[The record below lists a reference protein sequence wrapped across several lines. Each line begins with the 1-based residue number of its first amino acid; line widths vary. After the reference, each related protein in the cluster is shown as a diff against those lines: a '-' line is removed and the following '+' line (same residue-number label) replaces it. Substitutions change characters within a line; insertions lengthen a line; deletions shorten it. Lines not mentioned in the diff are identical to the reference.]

1 MKKMVFG
8 FDMGKASIG
17 YCVREGH
24 NIKCADSVIIDKD
37 YAEVA
42 SSRDRRRVSRTKDSH
57 KAREDYFNKLWLDC
71 GLNVLDK
78 NSPLFKKEFPS
89 KGENT
94 IYTSCLLRIA
104 LLQNKK
110 LEEWQIYKALYNA
123 FQRRGYDSELPW
135 KNALGDDDKENL
147 ELVKKYTEKNGVE
160 LIQSDNYKYPC
171 YYDALRLGLWS
182 ENESEIFKTAPT
194 GDKVRCTKYVA
205 PRSMVEK
212 ELVLL
217 FNNAKKQLPSLSK
230 FSAEEFLYGE
240 YKEAYGSYKNPEF
253 QKYMGK
259 KEDRQGVLGQ
269 KIPRF
274 SNRVISKCKLL
285 PKRNVC
291 SANTIENVTLVLLMK
306 LKNLRITTVLGE
318 KIILNHTQINSIY
331 EEWLKKV
338 EKRGGKLD
346 ATITCDEVAKVVG
359 CKILNR
365 FDPLKANIS
374 GRSSFC
380 RRACNIMND
389 VILQG
394 VKYPETLDIMPY
406 IDAIGTQNGITE
418 DEVRNMLSKIGNWD
432 NLYIPDNRDKNAEDA
447 DDIRQKTDIIIG
459 NVTNPIV
466 RNRLQIFR
474 DLLIDLLEEYGK
486 PDEVIFEF
494 IREGDNS
501 LYGSIK
507 AKKAE
512 AQMKKNEKENNEIRK
527 ELEDTDCYSVT
538 NFEKLKLLR
547 LQGGKCIYSGKNI
560 SVSDFDKCE
569 IDHIFPRTLGGNDS
583 LSNKVLC
590 YREENQKK
598 AGRTPYEWL
607 SNNDEVWADYTSR
620 VNCLKSSLGQKKFE
634 LLTSKPEDCIELIDS
649 YNGLAETGHI
659 ARVAQQI
666 AACIFG
672 WGLQVEGEER
682 RIFVNNGAST
692 SAIRR
697 RYGLNKLLG
706 DDIKKNRKND
716 KHHALDA
723 ICISYSREFKYDK
736 EKDKDIIEGFNP
748 ECVKKIIDKI
758 IPYPYTHKKPLKG
771 GIRPLETIYGL
782 RIYNDKSYITNKIS
796 ISTIEPKEKKI
807 KTIID
812 EVIKNDLLE
821 KLESGISV
829 KDWANMLENYIHP
842 KKKTKVKKVLTVVS
856 EGSLEKDLNGRER
869 IGEFVDFGTKGVKHQ
884 FKHSKQHK
892 GQILYTNEKG
902 NIKVMPVYSNIKLDE
917 IKEKLQKMNCT
928 LYNKGMMFY
937 SGCLIN
943 IPNEF
948 EASVYY
954 DIKDEEGNVKTKAVR
969 ETVPAGIFKL
979 RTMASDG
986 TTKIENNN
994 GVEILTSAPNLAK
1007 AKFYKCKS

>member
-1 MKKMVFG
+1 MKKIFG

-37 YAEVA
+37 YAEIA
-42 SSRDRRRVSRTKDSH
+42 SNRDRRRVSRTLDSH
-57 KAREDYFNKLWLDC
+57 KKREDYFNKLWQSC
-71 GLNVLDK
+71 GLTILEKDN
-78 NSPLFKKEFPS
+78 PLFKKEFPS

-104 LLQNKK
+104 LLQNRK
-110 LEEWQIYKALYNA
+110 LEEWQIYKALHNA
-123 FQRRGYDSELPW
+123 FQRRGYDAEIPW
-135 KNALGDDDKENL
+135 KTALGDDDKENL
-147 ELVKKYTEKNGVE
+147 ELIKKYTEENGIE
-160 LIQSDNYKYPC
+160 LIQKDDYKYPC
-171 YYDALRLGLWS
+171 YYDALRLGLWE
-182 ENESEIFKTAPT
+182 ENDPENFKKILS
-194 GDKVRCTKYVA
+194 GNKVRCTKYVA
-205 PRSMVEK
+205 PRQMVEK
-212 ELVLL
+212 ELIML
-217 FNNAKKQLPSLSK
+217 FNNATKQLPALSE
-230 FSAEEFLYGE
+230 FSVEEFLYGE
-240 YKEAYGSYKNPEF
+240 YKEAYGSYKNLEF

-259 KEDRQGVLGQ
+259 NKDLQGVLGQ

-274 SNRVISKCKLL
+274 DNRVISKCKLL

-291 SANTIENVTLVLLMK
+291 RANTIENVTFVLLMK
-306 LKNLRITTVLGE
+306 LKNLRITTLSGK
-318 KIILNHTQINSIY
+318 KIILNNAQINSIY

-338 EKRGGKLD
+338 EKRDGKLD
-346 ATITCDEVAKVVG
+346 TTITCDEVSKAIG
-359 CKILNR
+359 HKILNR

-374 GRSSFC
+374 GRSAFC
-380 RRACNIMND
+380 RRALDIMKD
-389 VILQG
+389 VILSG
-394 VKYPETLDIMPY
+394 EKYPETLDIEQY
-406 IDAIGTQNGITE
+406 IDPKGASNGITE
-418 DEVRNMLSKIGNWD
+418 NEIRNMLSKIENWD
-432 NLYIPDNRDKNAEDA
+432 DLCIPDDREENAKDT
-447 DDIRQKTDIIIG
+447 DFTRQKTDNIIG
-459 NVTNPIV
+459 NITNPIV

-474 DLLIDLLEEYGK
+474 DLLIDLSEKYGK

-494 IREGDNS
+494 ARVGDNS
-501 LYGSIK
+501 LEGSIK
-507 AKKAE
+507 AKKLE
-512 AQMKKNEKENNEIRK
+512 QQIKKGEKENNQIRK
-527 ELEDTDCYSVT
+527 ELKDIDRYSIA
-538 NFEKLKLLR
+538 NFEKLKLLKI
-547 LQGGKCIYSGKNI
+547 QGGKCIYSGKNI
-560 SVSDFDKCE
+560 SVSDFNKCE
-569 IDHIFPRTLGGNDS
+569 IDHIFPRTLGGNDA

-590 YREENQKK
+590 YSEENQNKD
-598 AGRTPYEWL
+598 GRTPYEWL
-607 SNNDEVWADYTSR
+607 SNDDEVWACYTSR
-620 VNCLKSSLGQKKFE
+620 VNCLRASLGKVKFE
-634 LLTSKPEDCIELIDS
+634 LLTSKPDECAALIKS
-649 YNGLAETGHI
+649 YNGLAETGYI

-666 AACIFG
+666 TAYIFG
-672 WGLQVEGEER
+672 WGLQVGGEKR
-682 RIFVNNGAST
+682 HIFVNNGKTT
-692 SAIRR
+692 SDIRK
-697 RYGLNKLLG
+697 RYRLNRFLG
-706 DDIKKNRKND
+706 KDIEKNRKND

-736 EKDKDIIEGFNP
+736 EKDEDVIKGFNP
-748 ECVKKIIDKI
+748 LYIKEIIDNT
-758 IPYPYTHKKPLKG
+758 IPYPYTHKKPLKAG
-771 GIRPLETIYGL
+771 VRPLETIYGL
-782 RIYNDKSYITNKIS
+782 RTYNGKSYITNKVAIS
-796 ISTIEPKEKKI
+796 AIEPKEKKI

-812 EVIKNDLLE
+812 EAIKNDLLE
-821 KLESGISV
+821 KLKEGYST
-829 KDWANMLENYIHP
+829 KDWVLMLENYIHP

-928 LYNKGMMFY
+928 LYSKGMMFY

-954 DIKDEEGNVKTKAVR
+954 DVKDEEGNVKTKAVR

-994 GVEILTSAPNLAK
+994 GVEILTSAPNLVK